1 MLISHQ
7 GETQKHP
14 RHSCGKSNLV
24 LPRAYLITVSK
35 FASGQASAVKALK
48 APTAS
53 GTISTWGLAGF
64 LKSSVD
70 YHVEQKQNE
79 PFPLDVTN
87 PSRLLKI
94 FGFGR

>member
-1 MLISHQ
+1 M
-7 GETQKHP
+7 
-14 RHSCGKSNLV
+14 
-24 LPRAYLITVSK
+24 
-35 FASGQASAVKALK
+35 KALK